1 MKEPARVL
9 LVDDSRIFRAA
20 LEEALGGLDDVFV
33 CGSVFSGEKALEFI
47 RSKPPDL
54 VTLDVEMPGM
64 DGLTALRAI
73 QEFNAGRPREQQV
86 GVLMVS
92 AHTSRGAEATIE
104 ALQAGAFDFIE
115 KPKEATVELNVQRL
129 RQQLSAKV
137 RLFMQQRRGGRPSS
151 APTGAPPR
159 TTRPAARREVRAIV
173 MATSTGG
180 PHALS
185 RLLPELCR
193 SVDQPVFIV
202 QHILAGFTAPL
213 AEGLARQVGRP
224 VVEAA
229 HGDLVQ
235 PQTVYLAPAGQH
247 MLVRAGE
254 GGVRIVLNQQPP
266 ENGCRPAADVLFRSA
281 AAVYGSDL
289 VAVVLTGMLDDG
301 ARGIEP
307 IKRAGGHVLV
317 QDEASSVVWG
327 MPASALATNCV
338 DEVVPLDQMAA
349 RIAALC
355 RKQPA

>member
-1 MKEPARVL
+1 MREPARVL
-9 LVDDSRIFRAA
+9 LVDDSRIYRAA
-20 LEEALGGLDDVFV
+20 LEEALREFDDVVV
-33 CGSVFSGEKALEFI
+33 CDSVWSGEKALEII
-47 RSKPPDL
+47 RRDPPDL

-64 DGLTALRAI
+64 DGLATLRAI
-73 QEFNAGRPREQQV
+73 QEFNASRPREQQV

-92 AHTSRGAEATIE
+92 AHTCRGAEATIQ

-115 KPKEATVELNVQRL
+115 KPREASTELNVQRL
-129 RQQLSAKV
+129 RQHLTAKI
-137 RLFMQQRRGGRPSS
+137 RLFMQQRRGRRP
-151 APTGAPPR
+151 PPVPAPPP
-159 TTRPAARREVRAIV
+159 RPARPGTGRNVRAVV

-180 PHALS
+180 PAALVQ
-185 RLLPELCR
+185 LVPELCR
-193 SVDQPVFIV
+193 SVDQPVLIV
-202 QHILAGFTAPL
+202 QHILAGFTAAL
-213 AEGLARQVGRP
+213 AESLARHAGRP
-224 VVEAA
+224 VVEGV
-229 HGDLVQ
+229 HGDLVR

-281 AAVYGSDL
+281 AAVYGGDL

-327 MPASALATNCV
+327 MPANALATNCV
-338 DEVVPLDQMAA
+338 DEVVPLGQMAA

>member
-1 MKEPARVL
+1 MREPARIL
-9 LVDDSRIFRAA
+9 LVDDSRIYRGA
-20 LEEALGGLDDVFV
+20 LEEALHGLDDMVV
-33 CGSVFSGEKALEFI
+33 CDSVWSGEKALESI

-64 DGLTALRAI
+64 DGLATLRAI

-86 GVLMVS
+86 GVIMVS
-92 AHTSRGAEATIE
+92 AHTSRGAEATIQ

-115 KPKEATVELNVQRL
+115 KPKEATAELNVQRL
-129 RQQLSAKV
+129 RQQLTAKV
-137 RLFMQQRRGGRPSS
+137 RLFMQQRR
-151 APTGAPPR
+151 AA
-159 TTRPAARREVRAIV
+159 RPAAVAPAPLPRPTPPCTRRNVRAV
-173 MATSTGG
+173 AMAASTGG
-180 PHALS
+180 PQALA

-193 SVDQPVFIV
+193 SIDQPVLIV

-213 AEGLARQVGRP
+213 AESLARQVGRP

-229 HGDLVQ
+229 HGDLVR
-235 PQTVYLAPAGQH
+235 PQTIYLAPAGQH
-247 MLVRAGE
+247 LLVRAME
-254 GGVRIVLNQQPP
+254 GGVRLVLNQQPP

-281 AAVYGSDL
+281 AAVYGADL

-301 ARGIEP
+301 ARGICP

-327 MPASALATNCV
+327 MPASALATGCV
-338 DEVVPLDQMAA
+338 DEVVPLDQLAG

-355 RKQPA
+355 RKQPV